1 MKAPIAEILLA
12 GPRGFCA
19 GVERAI
25 DIVEVALS
33 VCPPPVYVRREIVHN
48 RLVVETLRQKGAIF
62 VDELDEVPDD
72 ATVIFSAHGIS
83 PAVREEARRRGL
95 RVIDATCPLV
105 TKVHLEAI
113 RYAREGYSIVLIGHE
128 DHDEVIGTLGEA
140 PERIIVVDSV
150 EEVER
155 LRLPD
160 PEKVAYLTQTTLS
173 VDDTRDVIE
182 ALRRHFP
189 KIVGPSRDDICYA
202 TQNRQTAVKRLVD
215 DVDVLLVIGAAN
227 SSNAKRLVEVART
240 AGTSAYLINDVGDI
254 RPEWLRERRAG
265 RHHRRRLHAGDPGLA
280 GGRDAP
286 RRGRQGPRGPRGRR
300 GRALRAAPGVDPDGQ
315 GAEPDAARADG
326 HAAVH
331 LGPFPRKRRRAVR
344 RPAAAVSPQE
354 DQCREPPESL
364 APWRPRLYHDPAA
377 AGARDH
383 PERSGRGEEAGRQR
397 PGARHGV
404 RVPAGIPRGRARSA
418 GRRVRLRARGRVL
431 GGHEGNGQAAWC
443 GEGSSSGRR
452 AERSTIR

>member
-1 MKAPIAEILLA
+1 MKSAISEILLA

-25 DIVEVALS
+25 DIVELALS
-33 VCPPPVYVRREIVHN
+33 VWPHPVYVRREIVHN
-48 RLVVETLRQKGAIF
+48 RLVVETLRQKGAMF
-62 VDELDEVPDD
+62 VDELDEVPDN

-155 LRLPD
+155 LVLPD

-182 ALRRHFP
+182 ALRRKFP

-240 AGTSAYLINDVGDI
+240 AGTQAHLINDVRDI
-254 RPEWLRERRAG
+254 QPEWLAGVGRVGITAGASTPEILVSQAVETLRGEGVKGREVHVVEEDVRF
-265 RHHRRRLHAGDPGLA
+265 
-280 GGRDAP
+280 
-286 RRGRQGPRGPRGRR
+286 
-300 GRALRAAPGVDPDGQ
+300 AL
-315 GAEPDAARADG
+315 
-326 HAAVH
+326 
-331 LGPFPRKRRRAVR
+331 
-344 RPAAAVSPQE
+344 PQE
-354 DQCREPPESL
+354 L
-364 APWRPRLYHDPAA
+364 TKAA
-377 AGARDH
+377 QERGLDL
-383 PERSGRGEEAGRQR
+383 PERTAM
-397 PGARHGV
+397 
-404 RVPAGIPRGRARSA
+404 
-418 GRRVRLRARGRVL
+418 RRD
-431 GGHEGNGQAAWC
+431 
-443 GEGSSSGRR
+443 
-452 AERSTIR
+452 I